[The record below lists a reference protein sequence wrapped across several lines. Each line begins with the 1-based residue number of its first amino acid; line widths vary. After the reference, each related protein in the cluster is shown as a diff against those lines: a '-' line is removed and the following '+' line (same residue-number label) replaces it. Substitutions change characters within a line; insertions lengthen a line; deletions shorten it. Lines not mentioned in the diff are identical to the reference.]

1 MLILFSI
8 KHLYAMPRRR
18 NSIGSE
24 QAEEEEEE
32 EEAEAEEA
40 EEAEEE
46 EEGEGEGA
54 NQANIITP
62 IECY

>member
-24 QAEEEEEE
+24 QAEE
-32 EEAEAEEA
+32 
-40 EEAEEE
+40 AEEE